1 MTVRFV
7 AQRLRSFRYAFAGIS
22 YVIRT
27 QHNARIHAAI
37 SAGVIVVGAWLEI
50 ARMEWALIALA
61 MGVVWAAE
69 IMNSAIEA
77 LVDLA
82 SPESHSLAK
91 IAKDCAAGAVMITA
105 IMAVVVGLLVLGPP
119 LWEKIGL

>member
-1 MTVRFV
+1 MQFV
-7 AQRLRSFRYAFAGIS
+7 SHRLRSFRYAFAGIG

-27 QHNARIHAAI
+27 QPNAWIHAVI
-37 SAGVIVVGAWLEI
+37 SLGVIILGAWLDL
-50 ARMEWALIALA
+50 ARIEWALIVLA

-77 LVDLA
+77 VVDLV
-82 SPESHSLAK
+82 SPEPHPLAK
-91 IAKDCAAGAVMITA
+91 VAKDCAAGAVFVTA

-119 LWEKIGL
+119 LWAKVG

>member
-1 MTVRFV
+1 MQFF
-7 AQRLRSFRYAFAGIS
+7 AQRLRSFRYAFSGIG

-27 QHNARIHAAI
+27 QPNAQIHAVI
-37 SAGVIVVGAWLEI
+37 SVSVIIAGVWLDL

-69 IMNSAIEA
+69 IMNSALEV
-77 LVDLA
+77 LVDLVA
-82 SPESHSLAK
+82 PKPHPLAK
-91 IAKDCAAGAVMITA
+91 IAKDCAAAAVLVTA
-105 IMAVVVGLLVLGPP
+105 IMAVVIGLLVLGPP